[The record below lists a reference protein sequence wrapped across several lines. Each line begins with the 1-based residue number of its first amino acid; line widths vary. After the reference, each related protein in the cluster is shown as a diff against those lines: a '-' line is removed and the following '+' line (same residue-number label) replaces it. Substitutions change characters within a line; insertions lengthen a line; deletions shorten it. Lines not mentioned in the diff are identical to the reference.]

1 MTKWLSILQN
11 NDYMAAKKHIK
22 DGGKLNA
29 RTEAG
34 ESVLAYALKSRV
46 DQDMLELL
54 VENGADI
61 FYTDDEG
68 VSIMDFA
75 VTYNNMFMVEHLLNK
90 GNDVNDIT
98 RRSGFTPLMAAV
110 CYGRYEIFKILLEA
124 GADVNAV
131 ERKGMT
137 ALDFAKKMRKTSMIK
152 RLEEVS

>member
-11 NDYMAAKKHIK
+11 NNYIAAKKHIK
-22 DGGKLNA
+22 DGGNLNA
-29 RTEAG
+29 RNEAG

-61 FYTDDEG
+61 FYCDDEG
-68 VSIMDFA
+68 VSILDFA
-75 VTYNNMFMVEHLLNK
+75 VTYNNAYMVNLLLKK
-90 GNDVNDIT
+90 GKDINDIT
-98 RRSGFTPLMAAV
+98 RKSGFTPLMAAV
-110 CYGRYEIFKILLEA
+110 CYGRYEIFRVLLDA
-124 GADVNAV
+124 GADLNAV

-152 RLEEVS
+152 MLEDLS